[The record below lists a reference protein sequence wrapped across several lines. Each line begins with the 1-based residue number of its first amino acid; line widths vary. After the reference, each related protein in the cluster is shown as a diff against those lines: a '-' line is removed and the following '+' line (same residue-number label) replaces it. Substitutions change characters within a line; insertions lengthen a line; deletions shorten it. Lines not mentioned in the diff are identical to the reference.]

1 MILKKKCLAII
12 LAGILMFPI
21 IANASS
27 DSSDYELSYSYDG
40 SKICGIGVDN
50 GEERVLTNLMCSK
63 NTSGDEISIATFIKN
78 ANGDTLTLESD
89 ADFYL
94 YGGAEDSST
103 IVVNGNNHINI
114 LMDEHFTITGN
125 GSLTIDGLYSSRLA
139 VDEDGNQLYYIVYD
153 DIDGFQHR
161 VVDENGDDVLV
172 VSKEEFEAMYENLKV
187 SNPDMAQIALED
199 LEYFINSQYEV
210 VPETITEEWI
220 KEHITTEMNIIYNE
234 NDSITFS
241 NVGSVLDAENVIF
254 ESKDI
259 LDEKFTLDVTDV
271 TSNATDE
278 LKDAIALDN
287 KVLLLLY
294 DISVVNENNEIVP
307 MENGTFTIKIKLTEE
322 MKEYDTLTA
331 AYILDGKVVE
341 TFDISIDG
349 EYVVFNT
356 THLSEYAI
364 LGENVKT
371 DEVIENPSTGDNI
384 LVYVTILGLSV
395 VGTGILLYKI
405 RKEN

>member
-78 ANGDTLTLESD
+78 TNGDTLTLESD

-172 VSKEEFEAMYENLKV
+172 VSKEEFEAMYENLKA

>member
-1 MILKKKCLAII
+1 MKKKCLAII

-172 VSKEEFEAMYENLKV
+172 VSKEEFEAMYENLKA

>member
-94 YGGAEDSST
+94 YGGAEYSST
-103 IVVNGNNHINI
+103 IVVNGKNHINI
-114 LMDEHFTITGN
+114 LTDEHFTITGN

-172 VSKEEFEAMYENLKV
+172 VSKEEFEAMYENLKA

-371 DEVIENPSTGDNI
+371 DEVIENISTGDNI

>member
-1 MILKKKCLAII
+1 MIKTKSKGDLIIISGTTCAGKGTVIKKL
-12 LAGILMFPI
+12 
-21 IANASS
+21 
-27 DSSDYELSYSYDG
+27 LSRHNDIVLSTSYTSRDKRV
-40 SKICGIGVDN
+40 SEIDGVD
-50 GEERVLTNLMCSK
+50 
-63 NTSGDEISIATFIKN
+63 
-78 ANGDTLTLESD
+78 
-89 ADFYL
+89 
-94 YGGAEDSST
+94 
-103 IVVNGNNHINI
+103 
-114 LMDEHFTITGN
+114 
-125 GSLTIDGLYSSRLA
+125 
-139 VDEDGNQLYYIVYD
+139 YY
-153 DIDGFQHR
+153 F
-161 VVDENGDDVLV
+161 
-172 VSKEEFEAMYENLKV
+172 VSKEEFEAMYENLKA

-371 DEVIENPSTGDNI
+371 DEIIENPSTGDNI

>member
-21 IANASS
+21 IASASS

-114 LMDEHFTITGN
+114 LTDEHFTITGN

-172 VSKEEFEAMYENLKV
+172 VSKEEFEAMYENLKA

-199 LEYFINSQYEV
+199 LEYFINSQHEV

>member
-114 LMDEHFTITGN
+114 LTDEHFTITGN

-172 VSKEEFEAMYENLKV
+172 VSKEEFEAMYENLKA

>member
-1 MILKKKCLAII
+1 MK
-12 LAGILMFPI
+12 
-21 IANASS
+21 
-27 DSSDYELSYSYDG
+27 
-40 SKICGIGVDN
+40 
-50 GEERVLTNLMCSK
+50 
-63 NTSGDEISIATFIKN
+63 
-78 ANGDTLTLESD
+78 
-89 ADFYL
+89 
-94 YGGAEDSST
+94 
-103 IVVNGNNHINI
+103 
-114 LMDEHFTITGN
+114 
-125 GSLTIDGLYSSRLA
+125 
-139 VDEDGNQLYYIVYD
+139 
-153 DIDGFQHR
+153 
-161 VVDENGDDVLV
+161 
-172 VSKEEFEAMYENLKV
+172 
-187 SNPDMAQIALED
+187 
-199 LEYFINSQYEV
+199 
-210 VPETITEEWI
+210 
-220 KEHITTEMNIIYNE
+220 IIYNE

>member
-172 VSKEEFEAMYENLKV
+172 VSKEEFEAMYENLKA

>member
-114 LMDEHFTITGN
+114 LTDEHFTITGN

-172 VSKEEFEAMYENLKV
+172 VSKEEFEAMYENLKA

-199 LEYFINSQYEV
+199 LEYYINSQYEV

>member
-114 LMDEHFTITGN
+114 LTDEHFTITGN

-172 VSKEEFEAMYENLKV
+172 VSKEEFEAMYENLKA

-307 MENGTFTIKIKLTEE
+307 IENGTFTIKIKLTEE

-371 DEVIENPSTGDNI
+371 DEIIENPSTGDNI

>member
-21 IANASS
+21 IASASS

-172 VSKEEFEAMYENLKV
+172 VSKEEFEAMYENLKA

>member
-172 VSKEEFEAMYENLKV
+172 VSKEEFEAMYENLKA

-384 LVYVTILGLSV
+384 LGYVTILGLSV

>member
-172 VSKEEFEAMYENLKV
+172 VSKEEFEAMYENLKA

-341 TFDISIDG
+341 TFDIFIDG

>member
-114 LMDEHFTITGN
+114 LMDEDFTITGN

-172 VSKEEFEAMYENLKV
+172 VSKEEFEAMYENLKA

-331 AYILDGKVVE
+331 AYILDGKIVE

>member
-1 MILKKKCLAII
+1 MKKKFLAGV
-12 LAGILMFPI
+12 LAGILMFPMV
-21 IANASS
+21 ANANT

-40 SKICGIGVDN
+40 AKICGIGVDN

-63 NTSGDEISIATFIKN
+63 VTSGDEVRVATFTKS
-78 ANGDTLTLESD
+78 ANGDTLTLADD
-89 ADFYL
+89 AKFYL
-94 YGGAEDSST
+94 YGGAEDNST
-103 IVVNGNNHINI
+103 IVVNGNNYINI
-114 LMDEHFTITGN
+114 LMDEKFTITGN
-125 GSLTIDGLYSSRLA
+125 GSLTVDGLYSSRLA

-161 VVDENGDDVLV
+161 VVDENGDYVLV
-172 VSKEEFEAMYENLKV
+172 VSKEEFEAMYEELKA

-210 VPETITEEWI
+210 VPERITEEWI

-234 NDSITFS
+234 DDSITFS
-241 NVGSVLDAENVIF
+241 NVGSVLDAGNVIF

-259 LDEKFTLDVTDV
+259 LDENYTLDVTDI
-271 TSNATDE
+271 TSNATNE

-294 DISVVNENNEIVP
+294 DISVVNENSEIIP

-331 AYILDGKVVE
+331 AYIFDGKVVE
-341 TFDISIDG
+341 TFDTFIDG

-395 VGTGILLYKI
+395 VGAGLLLYKI

>member
-161 VVDENGDDVLV
+161 VVDENGDNVLV
-172 VSKEEFEAMYENLKV
+172 VSKEEFEAMYENLKA

>member
-172 VSKEEFEAMYENLKV
+172 VSKEEFEAMYENLKA

-371 DEVIENPSTGDNI
+371 DEIIENPSTGDNI

>member
-50 GEERVLTNLMCSK
+50 GEERVLTNIMCSK

-114 LMDEHFTITGN
+114 LTDEHFTITGN

-172 VSKEEFEAMYENLKV
+172 VSKEEFEAMYENLKA

-271 TSNATDE
+271 TSNATDK

>member
-21 IANASS
+21 IASASS

-172 VSKEEFEAMYENLKV
+172 VSKEEFEAMYENLKA

-371 DEVIENPSTGDNI
+371 DEIIENPSTGDNI

>member
-21 IANASS
+21 IASASS

-114 LMDEHFTITGN
+114 LTDEHFTITGN

-172 VSKEEFEAMYENLKV
+172 VSKEEFEAMYENLKA

-371 DEVIENPSTGDNI
+371 DEIIENPSTGDNI